1 MMSKMYFT
9 LTGTRHYHGCSFL
22 KPGMRVELEKEP
34 DNKYD
39 KEAIVVK
46 LAGLDKI
53 GYVANSFYTVL
64 GDSLSAG
71 RIYDKI
77 GNKAKAKLYLSQR
90 TESFVRFV
98 RKVSKTCRP
107 GRKMFCKR

>member
-77 GNKAKAKLYLSQR
+77 GNKAKAKVVFITDNGILC
-90 TESFVRFV
+90 
-98 RKVSKTCRP
+98 KV
-107 GRKMFCKR
+107 CKKSIKNMQTGKENVL